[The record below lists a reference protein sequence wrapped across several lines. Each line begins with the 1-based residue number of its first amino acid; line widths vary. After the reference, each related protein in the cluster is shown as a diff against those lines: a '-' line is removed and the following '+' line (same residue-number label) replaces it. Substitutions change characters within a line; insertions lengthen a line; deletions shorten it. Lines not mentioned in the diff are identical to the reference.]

1 MAHGSKLPQ
10 DLASDEDVTLDTGV
24 PEHNTLSRRKS
35 MRRAIVFII
44 LFCVAAWSAALLWL
58 LG

>member
-10 DLASDEDVTLDTGV
+10 DLASDKDVTLDTGV
-24 PEHNTLSRRKS
+24 SEHNMLHRRKS

-44 LFCVAAWSAALLWL
+44 LLCVAAWSVALLWFWS
-58 LG
+58 